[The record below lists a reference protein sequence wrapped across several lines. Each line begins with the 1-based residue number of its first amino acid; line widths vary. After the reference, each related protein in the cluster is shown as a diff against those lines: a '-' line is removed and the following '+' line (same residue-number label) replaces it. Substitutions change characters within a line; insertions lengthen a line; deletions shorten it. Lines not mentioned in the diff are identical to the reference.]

1 MLSLFRNRLKIMII
15 VMLVMGP
22 AVAADMDKRA
32 FAECLTKSG
41 AKYYGTHWC
50 PYCRKQHALFGEDA
64 RYLPYIECSP
74 AGSRKQLARCEK
86 ISGYPT
92 WIFPAAGK
100 RGGVQSFA
108 ELEKYTGC
116 RLEEKNY
123 FSD

>member
-1 MLSLFRNRLKIMII
+1 MFSLFKPRLKLLIIIMLIG
-15 VMLVMGP
+15 GP
-22 AVAADMDKRA
+22 SVAADMDKSA
-32 FAECLTKSG
+32 FAECIAASG

-50 PYCRKQHALFGEDA
+50 PYCKKQNAMFGEDV

-74 AGSRKQLARCEK
+74 PDSRKQLSRCEK

-92 WIFPAAGK
+92 WIFPKAGK

-116 RLEEKNY
+116 RLDEKGY
-123 FSD
+123 FTD